1 MTDKKNVLFLSVP
14 NVSLLAKRTNNI
26 INSGSIAVAGGL
38 EFSGFNVD
46 QYDLN
51 AKLNTYRK
59 KINNF
64 ELCDDDYNVLLN
76 IDKLKDFLVIDEHS
90 ESYLPHLTNWL
101 LQDIDVNSYDIIAM
115 SMVTPLSS
123 ELWAVTST
131 LHFTIILTSFI
142 RENYNVDKIYVG
154 GHQTLKWLT
163 GEYQDRIFNEI
174 DDKHCP
180 TSFILKFAENSFG
193 DFLNSETQQR
203 VVTLQK
209 DITLQYKNY
218 SKPEFKN
225 NSEVLTTPNEFM
237 PEKLL
242 EKYSKLKTVEPFQL
256 YPYKFTVGCK
266 FKCTFCQMAPLLD
279 FITLSPSNTVDH
291 LEEMADRGVKHFKFF
306 NDQINFKKVWLMEF
320 CNEII
325 KRNLKITWSDSAN
338 LRLGNKE
345 IYDTIKEAGCIK
357 LWYGTESINDDIL
370 KVIRK
375 NVTVDRIKEN
385 LQLAHDA
392 GIFNSCNF
400 IINFP
405 HETDEQFWE
414 LVNFI
419 KEYAMEKKIING
431 YKINIFML
439 GPETVYQTNPDKM
452 GIELIQDG
460 KFEGEIH
467 YNEKNGK
474 TWKEIVQAGIEKR
487 EIMESGLLYSVDQ
500 KEIRMNDFVLVA
512 LHKAKYTTNEIFQF
526 YNDIE
531 NILSEEE
538 QYQWVKG
545 NCWDGWDILTE
556 ESQEKIHKYNVQNE
570 RNPFFK

>member
-1 MTDKKNVLFLSVP
+1 MSDKKNVLFLSVP

-26 INSGSIAVAGGL
+26 INSGGIAVAGGL

-59 KINNF
+59 KIDNF

-163 GEYQDRIFNEI
+163 SEYQDRIFNEI
-174 DDKHCP
+174 GDKHCP

-209 DITLQYKNY
+209 DVTLQYKNY

-291 LEEMADRGVKHFKFF
+291 LEEMVDRGVKHFKFF

-375 NVTVDRIKEN
+375 NVTGDRIKEN

-405 HETDEQFWE
+405 HETDGQFWE

-419 KEYAMEKKIING
+419 KEYAMEKKVING
-431 YKINIFML
+431 YQINIFYAA
-439 GPETVYQTNPDKM
+439 PETVYQTNPDKM
-452 GIELIQDG
+452 GIELIQDS

-487 EIMESGLLYSVDQ
+487 EIMLESGLLYSIDQ
-500 KEIRMNDFVLVA
+500 KEIRMNDFILVA

-538 QYQWVKG
+538 QYQWVKSTAG
-545 NCWDGWDILTE
+545 DGWDILTE

-570 RNPFFK
+570 RNPFV